1 MTKWVDEEIILAY
14 VYSKKFGMKT
24 SKKQTDY
31 EVAISAFANI
41 QGRNIEQAKG
51 TLSQKLRNFTSWFNG
66 DESNSGGLNRP
77 SNAIHRILKTH
88 TLVELEEIYNKLVH
102 KGLKATFSIF
112 SALED
117 DHKPKNKSSNK
128 KISDVKDNKVL
139 IKELPGSSAEVI
151 YKNAELRDYLRE
163 IKNSNYKVP
172 VFQREFIWKPTQ
184 IVEFLNALLKGF
196 PFGNIVVWEN
206 DGDALKERNQ
216 VVQDFRTKDSIRES
230 ALWLLDGQQR
240 TSSVIS
246 ALTKHDSKWSS
257 KKLIFSFEV
266 MSFKVLEKDDV
277 NFVSAAELL
286 NEEVKMTILKKNHGI
301 NDAGSEEMLE
311 ELRDRILRQQVG
323 VTVIKNASL
332 ETAIDIFAAIN
343 TKGKK
348 LTLFDIINAKW
359 HSENIK
365 FNLEEFYKDYKSNNG
380 LSCIDE
386 VIILKTIYL
395 CLDKTT
401 ISQKSIMQLEITQDH
416 LKLMDKIA
424 TSQRHANDFLVN
436 DMGFKSELMPSI
448 NLFKFITYAFF
459 SNDNKVFNKEKLSNL
474 KKYVRYVCLTN
485 MYSSSTEAKL
495 VRNLEDVD
503 KILRNEPIE
512 DLDRKVEIDDILKT
526 SYSENSSKYYFI
538 LNALFANARS
548 LKNDSRIPVTS
559 SEKKNSSIN
568 IHHIVPKSLSF
579 DGKKVIEMKYG
590 NSLANLAPIRED
602 ENQQISNNLP
612 SDYYKH
618 FLEENSNVDET
629 LKDLIID
636 PTILKGI
643 DQNAT
648 KESLLDFWETRASEI
663 VSVINNEMD

>member
-14 VYSKKFGMKT
+14 VYSKKFGMKI
-24 SKKQTDY
+24 SKKETDY
-31 EVAISAFANI
+31 EAAISAFANI
-41 QGRNIEQAKG
+41 QGRNVEQAKG
-51 TLSQKLRNFTSWFNG
+51 TLSQKLRNFTAWFNG
-66 DESNSGGLNRP
+66 DESNSGGLSRP
-77 SNAIHRILKTH
+77 SNAIHKILKTH
-88 TLVELEEIYNKLVH
+88 TWAELEEVYNKLVH
-102 KGLKATFSIF
+102 KGLKPTFSIF
-112 SALED
+112 STPVD
-117 DHKPKNKSSNK
+117 DYTSTNKFSNK

-139 IKELPGSSAEVI
+139 IKEIPGNSAKVI
-151 YKNAELRDYLRE
+151 YKNEELRDYLRG

-172 VFQREFIWKPTQ
+172 VFQREFIWKPVQ
-184 IVEFLNALLKGF
+184 IIEFLNALLKGF
-196 PFGNIVVWEN
+196 PFGNIVVWEK
-206 DGDALKERNQ
+206 DCGALEERNQ
-216 VVQDFRTKDSIRES
+216 VVQDFRTKDSMRES
-230 ALWLLDGQQR
+230 AFWLLDGQQR

-246 ALTKHDSKWSS
+246 VLTEHDSKWSS
-257 KKLIFSFEV
+257 KKLVFSFEV
-266 MSFKVLEKDDV
+266 MSFKIRERDDV
-277 NFVSAAELL
+277 NFVSASDLL
-286 NEEVKMTILKKNHGI
+286 NEEVKMTTLKKHYGI
-301 NDAGSEEMLE
+301 NDVESEEMLE
-311 ELRDRILRQQVG
+311 ELRDRILSQQVG
-323 VTVIKNASL
+323 VTVIKNANL

-343 TKGKK
+343 TKGKR

-359 HSENIK
+359 HSKSIN
-365 FNLEEFYKDYKSNNG
+365 FNLEEFCRNYKINKG

-395 CLDKTT
+395 CLDKTA

-436 DMGFKSELMPSI
+436 DMGFKPELMPSI

-459 SNDNKVFNKEKLSNL
+459 NNDNKVFNKEKLSNL

-495 VRNLEDVD
+495 VKNLEDID
-503 KILRNEPIE
+503 KILRNEPIK
-512 DLDRKVEIDDILKT
+512 DLDREVEIDDILKT

-548 LKNDSRIPVTS
+548 LKNDSKIFATS

-579 DGKKVIEMKYG
+579 DGEKVIYMKYG
-590 NSLANLAPIRED
+590 NSLANLAPIKEE
-602 ENQQISNNLP
+602 ENQEISNNLP
-612 SDYYKH
+612 SEYYKR
-618 FLEENSNVDET
+618 FLEENSNIDKT

-636 PTILKGI
+636 PTTLSSI
-643 DQNAT
+643 DQNTT